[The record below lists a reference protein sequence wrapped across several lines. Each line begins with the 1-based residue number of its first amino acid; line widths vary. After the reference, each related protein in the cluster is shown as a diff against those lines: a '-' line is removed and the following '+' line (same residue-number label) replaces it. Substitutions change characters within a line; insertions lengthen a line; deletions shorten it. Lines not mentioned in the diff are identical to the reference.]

1 MSSLITYLVW
11 LFLGLGFV
19 LAAPAEQFAD
29 HPTAGQGPYPY
40 SLQIQ
45 VEEVDTKYYVWDI
58 FQGPSGVAVNPCGD
72 TRFEKV
78 YHGEPGWHTNK
89 PDMDSP
95 PYPQNYLPFVPEFE
109 VPIEYGNRGDCAY
122 HATGKDAGQF
132 RCGDYYIIDC
142 AKDPRY
148 GQQVS
153 CGNPR
158 PRYAVAW
165 YCEF

>member
-1 MSSLITYLVW
+1 MRTSSI
-11 LFLGLGFV
+11 V
-19 LAAPAEQFAD
+19 LTKFK
-29 HPTAGQGPYPY
+29 GQGPYPY

-95 PYPQNYLPFVPEFE
+95 PYPQNYLPFVPE
-109 VPIEYGNRGDCAY
+109 VSWLLSL
-122 HATGKDAGQF
+122 DAH
-132 RCGDYYIIDC
+132 RTYTNSLL
-142 AKDPRY
+142 
-148 GQQVS
+148 V
-153 CGNPR
+153 
-158 PRYAVAW
+158 
-165 YCEF
+165 